1 MHRLREIFRDLR
13 DHGPEHMRHMGK
25 HRRGRGFGHFFG
37 SDMGDAGFDRSG
49 FRTGRKLAADDLQLL
64 LLTLIAEKPSHGYDL
79 IKVLEER
86 SGGYYVPSPGMIY
99 PALTYLEEAGHA
111 TVEPEG
117 TKKLYRISEDGR
129 RHLDHNRIAADA
141 LVSQLERIGRRMWRR
156 PPRLRRRRRRGRRRR
171 RQQRAAAGTARAAAG
186 AARKKARPRRRKAGA
201 SPISCAARP
210 PTFSA
215 SNSSRTPAAGQA
227 PGAGPCYHR
236 TSLSPSPLLS
246 KASERRW
253 VRMGVT
259 ATSLR
264 RPSIPLT
271 TRARSGPGRCRPH

>member
-13 DHGPEHMRHMGK
+13 DHGPEQMSQMGK

-37 SDMGDAGFDRSG
+37 NDMGDAGFDRSG

-129 RHLDHNRIAADA
+129 RHLDQNRTAADA
-141 LVSQLERIGRRMWRR
+141 LVSQLERIGRRMGDVRR
-156 PPRLRRRRRRGRRRR
+156 AFAADGEEAGDDGDSNELRQARRELRRVLRERKRGSAEESRRI
-171 RQQRAAAGTARAAAG
+171 AD
-186 AARKKARPRRRKAGA
+186 
-201 SPISCAARP
+201 I
-210 PTFSA
+210 
-215 SNSSRTPAAGQA
+215 
-227 PGAGPCYHR
+227 
-236 TSLSPSPLLS
+236 
-246 KASERRW
+246 
-253 VRMGVT
+253 
-259 ATSLR
+259 LR
-264 RPSIPLT
+264 RATADIL
-271 TRARSGPGRCRPH
+271 GKQ

>member
-1 MHRLREIFRDLR
+1 
-13 DHGPEHMRHMGK
+13 MGK

-37 SDMGDAGFDRSG
+37 NDMGDAGFDRSG

-129 RHLDHNRIAADA
+129 RHLDQNRVAADA
-141 LVSQLERIGRRMWRR
+141 LISQLERIGRRMGDVRR
-156 PPRLRRRRRRGRRRR
+156 AFAADGEEAGDDGDSNELRQARRELRRVLRERKRGSAEESRRI
-171 RQQRAAAGTARAAAG
+171 AD
-186 AARKKARPRRRKAGA
+186 
-201 SPISCAARP
+201 I
-210 PTFSA
+210 
-215 SNSSRTPAAGQA
+215 
-227 PGAGPCYHR
+227 
-236 TSLSPSPLLS
+236 
-246 KASERRW
+246 
-253 VRMGVT
+253 
-259 ATSLR
+259 LR
-264 RPSIPLT
+264 RATADIL
-271 TRARSGPGRCRPH
+271 GKQ